1 MSFRSFLYEN
11 FDAASHASHA
21 SIGGSIG
28 RLERGPSEYDP
39 RPRTEIEIA
48 RRESFDAGRAQGLAE
63 GRRAALEEAEVRLA
77 RDLPELLV
85 SLGGAAA
92 AMDRVKRAC
101 ERDALRLSEAALRQI
116 LPIIADRGL
125 GREGAALV
133 AEVIGNVSAPVIEVR
148 AAERTRAAIERHCSP
163 LPSNVRLATDPELS
177 EGSVRCAWTNGQA
190 HFDGAAVTEAVLA
203 ILDRCLDRID
213 HEPAPQNHA
222 LTED

>member
-11 FDAASHASHA
+11 FDAASRA

-28 RLERGPSEYDP
+28 RLESVPSEYDP

-48 RRESFDAGRAQGLAE
+48 RRESFDAGRTQGLAE

-77 RDLPELLV
+77 RDLTELLV
-85 SLGGAAA
+85 GLGGAAA

-101 ERDALRLSEAALRQI
+101 ERDALRLTDAALRRI

-125 GREGAALV
+125 GQEAAALV
-133 AEVIGNVSAPVIEVR
+133 AEVIGNVSAPVIEIR
-148 AAERTRAAIERHCSP
+148 AAQRTCAAIERRCGP
-163 LPSNVRLATDPELS
+163 LPSGVRLAADPELP
-177 EGSVRCAWTNGQA
+177 EGGVRCAWANGQA

-213 HEPAPQNHA
+213 HEPEPQNHV